1 MHLSCVICIIRSA
14 ASFIALIFS
23 NFASIIT
30 FDAFI
35 IISTFIF
42 AIFTITISSFWPI
55 RFYASSLHSIVSF
68 FRITTSIFISLTS
81 HLLSLTTHLIFSFGK
96 IPRP

>member
-96 IPRP
+96 ILQP